1 MRRKQLASSS
11 SESSIRVLVA
21 DDDSQ
26 ILRCYRR
33 AFARPAAANG
43 AAGFDSLA
51 DELFG
56 SQAAPDP
63 SIAFE
68 LVECQQGDE
77 AVDAAEKA
85 RNRESP
91 FHVVVLDVRMPPGI
105 NGVEAGERIRRLD
118 PEVPIVFVT
127 GYSDVSE
134 DDLQRRVPPPS
145 RLHLYRK
152 PLSFSA
158 LARDIAGIVQRARE
172 Q

>member
-1 MRRKQLASSS
+1 MCGKPLAATSSKT
-11 SESSIRVLVA
+11 SIRVLVA

-33 AFARPAAANG
+33 VFARPAPANG
-43 AAGFDSLA
+43 GTAFDSLS

-56 SQAAPDP
+56 SQAARDR
-63 SIAFE
+63 STLFE
-68 LVECQQGDE
+68 LVECRQGDE
-77 AVDAAEKA
+77 AVEAAEHA
-85 RNRESP
+85 WNRKSP
-91 FHVVVLDVRMPPGI
+91 FDVVVLDVRMPPGI

-118 PEVPIVFVT
+118 PDVPIVFVT

-134 DDLQRRVPPPS
+134 EDLERRVPPLS
-145 RLHLYRK
+145 RLHFYRK

-158 LARDIAGIVQRARE
+158 LARDIAGIVQRARG

>member
-1 MRRKQLASSS
+1 M
-11 SESSIRVLVA
+11 LVA

-33 AFARPAAANG
+33 AFARPSPPDGDAA
-43 AAGFDSLA
+43 FHSLSG
-51 DELFG
+51 ELFG
-56 SQAAPDP
+56 SPVVRGQPV
-63 SIAFE
+63 AFE

-77 AVDAAEKA
+77 AVRAAETA
-85 RNRESP
+85 RSSETP
-91 FHVVVLDVRMPPGI
+91 FDVVVLDVRMPPGI

-118 PEVPIVFVT
+118 PDVPIVFVT

-134 DDLQRRVPPPS
+134 QDLQRRVPPRS
-145 RLHLYRK
+145 RLHFYTK

-158 LARDIAGIVQRARE
+158 LARDIASIVRRIRE